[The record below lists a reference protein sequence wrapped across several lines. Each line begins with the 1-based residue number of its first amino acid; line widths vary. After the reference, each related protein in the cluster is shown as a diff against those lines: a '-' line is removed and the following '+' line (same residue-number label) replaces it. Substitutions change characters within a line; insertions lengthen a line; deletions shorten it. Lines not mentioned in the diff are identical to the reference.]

1 MVAVLLVAGAVLC
14 AIQAIRVRQL
24 LLSALWLA
32 GVSALT
38 SATLYL
44 MGAMEVAVIELSVGT
59 GLVTVLFVFAIG
71 ITGGEAGE
79 AREIVP
85 KPLAWLLVVLTA
97 VLIGLRAVPG
107 ATADVVQP
115 STALFRDVLW
125 TDRGLDVLVQIV
137 LISAGC
143 IGVLALVSGEQKTQH
158 AQPPAHLEAQPVDAW
173 ALESAAPSA
182 AEGTPAPQP
191 EPVHE
196 EVHA

>member
-1 MVAVLLVAGAVLC
+1 MLAVLLVAGAVLC
-14 AIQAIRVRQL
+14 AIQAIRVREL

-38 SATLYL
+38 SATLYV

-85 KPLAWLLVVLTA
+85 KPLAWLLVATTA
-97 VLIGLRAVPG
+97 VLLGLRALP
-107 ATADVVQP
+107 AAAPVVQP

-125 TDRGLDVLVQIV
+125 NARGLDVLVQIV

-143 IGVLALVSGEQKTQH
+143 IGVLALVSGEQKTH
-158 AQPPAHLEAQPVDAW
+158 AVDAQAPAEAQPVDTW
-173 ALESAAPSA
+173 ALESAAPVST
-182 AEGTPAPQP
+182 AEPA
-191 EPVHE
+191 HE